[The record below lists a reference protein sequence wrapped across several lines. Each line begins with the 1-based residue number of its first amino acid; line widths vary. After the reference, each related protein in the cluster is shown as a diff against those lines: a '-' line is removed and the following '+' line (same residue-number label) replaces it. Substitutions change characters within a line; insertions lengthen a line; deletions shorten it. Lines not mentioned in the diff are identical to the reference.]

1 MDTLSIASR
10 VLQVLLT
17 IIVSLI
23 VLVYVQDWQYKKLRN
38 GLNQKLRSVQLPWGW
53 QYEAIVIPPMVDY
66 TNASSLS
73 EPHRYVVK
81 GMLVQNRD
89 GKWLIEL
96 TYPKRHTA
104 QHNIVTVDEKSTLFR
119 ISTTDTSMDEAFPV
133 LLKALKNAGFDTL
146 VVVK

>member
-96 TYPKRHTA
+96 TYPKRI
-104 QHNIVTVDEKSTLFR
+104 QHSTIL
-119 ISTTDTSMDEAFPV
+119 S
-133 LLKALKNAGFDTL
+133 LLMRSLLCSESRRLTL
-146 VVVK
+146 LWMRHSQYFSKH